1 SVEIDDLQIQRE
13 LVDMRTGESGL
24 VDGGNLTLREMEH
37 EKGKVFPGDD
47 ASSGEPGEGVGQSV
61 GLERH
66 GTVHDVEME
75 VRPSV
80 LPELPTC
87 ASTWPVTTLSP
98 GLTRKL
104 PGWRW

>member
-1 SVEIDDLQIQRE
+1 
-13 LVDMRTGESGL
+13 MRTGESGL
-24 VDGGNLTLREMEH
+24 VDGGNLTLREMEY

-75 VRPSV
+75 VRRIGVARIADLREHLAGHDLVARLDPQAARLEMGV
-80 LPELPTC
+80 EC
-87 ASTWPVTTLSP
+87 KAF
-98 GLTRKL
+98 
-104 PGWRW
+104 